1 MECPTQGGRDQEQ
14 VNRER
19 RRYAFLEQL
28 YLLTGENC
36 ERAIS
41 PREIETQ
48 METPAAAH
56 RSEVED
62 LVRRGYVQYAG
73 RGGEICVTEKGIR
86 YLQKDAWRR
95 RSVRD

>member
-1 MECPTQGGRDQEQ
+1 MQGVLNLEQ

-19 RRYAFLEQL
+19 RRYAVLEQL

-36 ERAIS
+36 EHAVS

-48 METPAAAH
+48 LETSAATQLL
-56 RSEVED
+56 EVED
-62 LVRRGYVQYAG
+62 LVRLGYMQHA
-73 RGGEICVTEKGIR
+73 RGGGKICITEKGIR
-86 YLQKDAWRR
+86 YLQQDAWRR